1 MFKRVWCLYIVDI
14 QTCICAQG
22 YTRLRGMLGVE
33 TPTLCDAC
41 FLGFH
46 VLLSADLLKEKGRN
60 MLDVL
65 IDKLNVVDT
74 QVVRA
79 PWEQRS
85 RDREIDG
92 IS

>member
-1 MFKRVWCLYIVDI
+1 
-14 QTCICAQG
+14 
-22 YTRLRGMLGVE
+22 MLGVE
-33 TPTLCDAC
+33 APTFYDAC
-41 FLGFH
+41 FLGLH
-46 VLLSADLLKEKGRN
+46 VVLSADLLKEKGRN

-85 RDREIDG
+85 GDREIDG